1 MDKTEAFELNDL
13 ADLGAADTAYMTV
26 AINGKQTSWKWI
38 WAGPGHPK
46 TVAFNERMSRERLAI
61 DADREQKR
69 HNGRKVKVEALTPA
83 EDLNEKIEQLLAR
96 LVGWTQVKVAGSV
109 LEFSAEAARKI
120 LSNPDNHGPGGIYI
134 QCWEFLGNEQSFTKG
149 SGTNSGPSLNEASA

>member
-1 MDKTEAFELNDL
+1 MDTNEAFELKDL

-26 AINGKQTSWKWI
+26 AINGKPTSWKWI

-46 TVAFNERMSRERLAI
+46 TVAFNERMNRERLAT

-83 EDLNEKIEQLLAR
+83 EDLNEKIDNLLAR
-96 LVGWTQVKVAGSV
+96 LVGWTPVKVAGSV
-109 LEFSAEAARKI
+109 LEFSTEAARKI

-149 SGTNSGPSLNEASA
+149 SENSSGPSLNEASA